1 MTVLFIVDLFNID
14 DQESLVVKPTDSDI
28 RQARHTI
35 YENLGSHDSRL
46 LRVRLNSNALF
57 NRFKDF
63 EGLTGVLP
71 TQSLIPRLIMAN
83 TFSEELPVWLSN
95 ELIVQLGFLDKQF
108 DRISEMPLIDKL
120 IHICGQNL
128 LAKDFSSFIYD
139 LSNQSDNFITFFKI
153 EEVQQRFKDH
163 FEFEF
168 GWSVEVANLFILSL
182 ISSSSIKAFL
192 TLLAYEQHQDT
203 LRKIVSQF
211 HLTLPLP
218 ARALPIQLLDIPT
231 VSLVESDAK
240 ELPNKLL
247 KIVDELVRK
256 IERGDFEPDVLADLL
271 ISPWVSLLAEIK
283 HLTDKDC
290 KFITSVLVEKLIS
303 FNNEIANELASD
315 LSKQL
320 DLQFYKGLP
329 EAATIEEVFTWLPG
343 YFDSVRQSF
352 TSNQEPTD
360 DLNVSF
366 THWMLRQSARISRS
380 DYDWG
385 QLSKRVDRYLEQ
397 DYLVVIYMVD
407 ALSALNQD
415 ILDEAVLK
423 IDQLDIKKE
432 LLFAPLPT
440 LTEVGKMAV
449 LTGSDTSKLV
459 NDQET
464 ALRER
469 YKAYLPE
476 QNSLK
481 VIKSWIAANEHIDR
495 ETNLLVYFEN
505 RIDERLHDGSDFLKH
520 RKDVAIILGQMAD
533 AINRWK
539 KDAGY
544 ANREVVFFITADHGM
559 TVVRNQYQGS
569 PLGEVKERVFKV
581 NETPINDS
589 TDFSYI
595 KKGNNG
601 SGYLVP
607 NKRIGLS
614 RNALLTHGGLTP
626 EEVLIPFITLTSKL
640 PPALDTPLVF
650 RVLDEKCLRINDKSW
665 QISAELSAKVTLNNI
680 RIKFNKPFSS
690 YEVIDTIREN
700 KTQKVLINFTS
711 GYEQCGL
718 TELEISLNYEREGA
732 NEFNTKQFSCVFPEP
747 LIQKD
752 ADTQGFED
760 MFN

>member
-14 DQESLVVKPTDSDI
+14 DKESLVVKPTDSDI
-28 RQARHTI
+28 RQARHTV

-71 TQSLIPRLIMAN
+71 TQTLIPRLIMAN
-83 TFSEELPVWLSN
+83 NFSEELPVWLSN

-108 DRISEMPLIDKL
+108 HRISEMPLIDKL

-139 LSNQSDNFITFFKI
+139 LSNQSDNFLALFKI

-163 FEFEF
+163 FQFDF
-168 GWSVEVANLFILSL
+168 GWSEEVANLFILSL
-182 ISSSSIKAFL
+182 IRSSSISAFL
-192 TLLAYEQHQDT
+192 TLLAYEQHQDK
-203 LRKIVSQF
+203 LRKIVSQL

-218 ARALPIQLLDIPT
+218 ARALPIQLLDIPAL
-231 VSLVESDAK
+231 SLVESDAK

-256 IERGDFEPDVLADLL
+256 IERGDFEPDILADLL
-271 ISPWVSLLAEIK
+271 ITPWVSLLAEIK
-283 HLTDKDC
+283 NLTDKDC

-303 FNNEIANELASD
+303 FNNDIANELASD

-366 THWMLRQSARISRS
+366 THWMLKQSARISRS

-385 QLSKRVDRYLEQ
+385 QLSKRVERYLEQ

-449 LTGSDTSKLV
+449 LTGSDTFKLV

-505 RIDERLHDGSDFLKH
+505 RIDERLHDGSDFSKH

-581 NETPINDS
+581 NETPINDN

-595 KKGNNG
+595 KKGNS

-711 GYEQCGL
+711 SYEQCGL

>member
-1 MTVLFIVDLFNID
+1 MAVLFVIDFYNID
-14 DQESLVVKPTDSDI
+14 NQDALVVNPNDSDI
-28 RQARHTI
+28 TQARHKI
-35 YENLGSHDSRL
+35 YENLGNHESHL
-46 LRVRLNSNALF
+46 LRVRLNSKALF
-57 NRFKDF
+57 SRFKDF
-63 EGLTGVLP
+63 EGLIGVLP
-71 TQSLIPRLIMAN
+71 TQSLIPRLILAN
-83 TFSEELPVWLSN
+83 TLSEELPDWLSN
-95 ELIVQLGFLDKQF
+95 EFIVKLGFLN
-108 DRISEMPLIDKL
+108 MPLDSISNASLLDKL
-120 IHICGQNL
+120 IHVCGESL

-139 LSNQSDNFITFFKI
+139 LTNQSDSFFELFKI
-153 EEVQQRFKDH
+153 EEVQKRFKVH
-163 FEFEF
+163 FQFEFQ
-168 GWSVEVANLFILSL
+168 WSEEVADLFIVSL
-182 ISSSSIKAFL
+182 MSSSSINAFL
-192 TLLAYEQHQDT
+192 TLLAYEQHQDL
-203 LRKIVSQF
+203 LRKIIGQYHF
-211 HLTLPLP
+211 TLPLP
-218 ARALPIQLLDIPT
+218 ARALPVQLLDIPT
-231 VSLVESDAK
+231 LPLLESNAN
-240 ELPNKLL
+240 ELPSKLL
-247 KIVDELVRK
+247 KILDELVRK
-256 IERGDFEPDVLADLL
+256 IERGDFEPDVLADLV
-271 ISPWVSLLAEIK
+271 ISPWTSVLVEIK
-283 HLTDKDC
+283 MRTDKDC
-290 KFITSVLVEKLIS
+290 KFITPKLVEKLIS
-303 FNNEIANELASD
+303 FNDDTANELASE

-329 EAATIEEVFTWLPG
+329 ESATIEEVFTWLPG

-352 TSNQEPTD
+352 TSNQEPTE
-360 DLNVSF
+360 DLNLSF
-366 THWMLRQSARISRS
+366 THWILKQSARISRS

-423 IDQLDIKKE
+423 IDQLDIRKE

-449 LTGSDTSKLV
+449 LTGSDACKLA

-469 YKAYLPE
+469 YKDYLPE

-481 VIKSWIAANEHIDR
+481 VIRSWKAANEHIDK

-505 RIDERLHDGSDFLKH
+505 RIDERLHDGSDFSKH
-520 RKDVAIILGQMAD
+520 RKDVSIILGQMAE

-559 TVVRNQYQGS
+559 TVVRNQYQGI
-569 PLGEVKERVFKV
+569 PVGEVKERVFKV
-581 NETPINDS
+581 SEVPANDNA
-589 TDFSYI
+589 DFSYI

-607 NKRIGLS
+607 KKRLGLS
-614 RNALLTHGGLTP
+614 KNAMLTHGGLTP

-640 PPALDTPLVF
+640 PATLDTPLVF
-650 RVLDEKCLRINDKSW
+650 RVLDEKCLRINEKSW
-665 QISAELSAKVTLNNI
+665 QIGVELRAKVTLNNI
-680 RIKFNKPFSS
+680 RIKFNKPFSA
-690 YEVIDTIREN
+690 YELIDTIREN
-700 KTQKVLINFTS
+700 KTQKVLINFSST
-711 GYEQCGL
+711 YEQCGL
-718 TELEISLNYEREGA
+718 TELEITLSYEREGA